1 MYLFILFVY
10 LILSHLI
17 LDFEYSYHARFP
29 VFNVMQVKDK
39 NKNFIIFNLVIFNLV
54 IKICLY
60 TNSFLNNFI
69 ICIFLLSCIQI
80 FMFLL
85 ILFFFIIIT
94 YT

>member
-29 VFNVMQVKDK
+29 VFNVMQVKNK
-39 NKNFIIFNLVIFNLV
+39 NKNFIIFNLV

-69 ICIFLLSCIQI
+69 ICILYCHVFKYLCS
-80 FMFLL
+80 
-85 ILFFFIIIT
+85 
-94 YT
+94 Y